1 MLLAYAKRVVIVPGY
16 GLAVAQAQHA
26 VRELAEQLEKR
37 RVDVRYAI
45 HRSPG
50 ACRGT

>member
-1 MLLAYAKRVVIVPGY
+1 MLDGVRRVVIVPGY

-26 VRELAEQLEKR
+26 VRDLFNQLES
-37 RVDVRYAI
+37 AAP
-45 HRSPG
+45 RSSSRFIRWPA